1 MFGTIGSI
9 ANHIVESFDV
19 PSAISGNMVEIVD
32 MARQH
37 VANYTGKDIGSN
49 SISGK
54 YEPAILALSKADTLD
69 YLNSQ
74 EGEGNLKIEDLS
86 IGDSDLKSSSQAYR
100 DMAERYLA
108 SLGRKISFTKSNIS

>member
-9 ANHIVESFDV
+9 SIHIIESFGV
-19 PSAISGNMVEIVD
+19 PSAISGNMVAIVD

-37 VANYTGKDIGSN
+37 VSNYTGNDIGSN

-54 YEPAILALSKADTLD
+54 YEPAILALAKADTLD

-86 IGDSDLKSSSQAYR
+86 IGNSDLKISAQAYR
-100 DMAERYLA
+100 DMSERYLK
-108 SLGRKISFTKSNIS
+108 SLGRKFNFTKSNIS